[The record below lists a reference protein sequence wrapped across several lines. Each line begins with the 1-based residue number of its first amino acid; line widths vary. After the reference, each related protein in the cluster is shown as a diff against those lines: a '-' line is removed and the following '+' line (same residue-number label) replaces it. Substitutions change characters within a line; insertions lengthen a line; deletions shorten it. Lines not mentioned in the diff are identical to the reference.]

1 MLLIILIFCIFV
13 WINYNALI
21 MLWCKYNVLSLNINL
36 WCYIISITWSIIVL
50 YFDLYIVNTIIYLIF
65 LCILKKRD

>member
-36 WCYIISITWSIIVL
+36 WCYIISIIWSVIVL
-50 YFDLYIVNTIIYLIF
+50 YFDLYIVNAVIYLIF
-65 LCILKKRD
+65 LYILKKRD

>member
-13 WINYNALI
+13 WINYNAFI

-65 LCILKKRD
+65 LYILKKRD